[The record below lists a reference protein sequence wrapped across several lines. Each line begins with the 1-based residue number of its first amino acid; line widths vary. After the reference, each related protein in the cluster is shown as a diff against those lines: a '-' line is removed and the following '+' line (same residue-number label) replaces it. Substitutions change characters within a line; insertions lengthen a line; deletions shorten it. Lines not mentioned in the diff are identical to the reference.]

1 MARVFWSIE
10 LSARVV
16 DTLVDIQDN
25 IFWGMSDRV
34 SLVDPHW
41 MHISIKFV
49 SDVSSSNLSRMIY
62 TVSNIVVDYN
72 PFSLYLSDLGVFPDL
87 IKPRV
92 VWVGIKGNV
101 CLLGQLHSQIE
112 HGLDNLGIPK
122 DDFSLTPHITL
133 GRLKNNSTYSD
144 VKNIRKA
151 FSRIEVESKNLVD
164 VGSISLIQSILGSG
178 KPQYRRLIKMPL
190 GCLGSM

>member
-1 MARVFWSIE
+1 MARVFWGIE
-10 LSARVV
+10 LSAKAV

-34 SLVDPHW
+34 SLVDPHR

-49 SDVSSSNLSRMIY
+49 GDVSSSNLSRMIY
-62 TVSNIVVDYN
+62 TVSNIAVDFN
-72 PFSLYLSDLGVFPDL
+72 SFSLYLSHLGVFPNL

-112 HGLDNLGIPK
+112 NVLGNFGIPK
-122 DDFSLTPHITL
+122 DDF
-133 GRLKNNSTYSD
+133 G
-144 VKNIRKA
+144 
-151 FSRIEVESKNLVD
+151 
-164 VGSISLIQSILGSG
+164 
-178 KPQYRRLIKMPL
+178 
-190 GCLGSM
+190 

>member
-1 MARVFWSIE
+1 MARVFWGIE
-10 LSARVV
+10 LSAKAV

-34 SLVDPHW
+34 SLVDPHR

-49 SDVSSSNLSRMIY
+49 GDVSSSNLSRMIY
-62 TVSNIVVDYN
+62 TVSNIAVDFN
-72 PFSLYLSDLGVFPDL
+72 SFSLYLSHLGVFPNL

-112 HGLDNLGIPK
+112 NVLGNFGIPK
-122 DDFSLTPHITL
+122 DDFGLTPHITL

-144 VKNIRKA
+144 IKNIRKA
-151 FSRIEVESKNLVD
+151 FRGIDFESKILVD
-164 VGSISLIQSILGSG
+164 VESISLIQSILGSR
-178 KPQYRRLIKMPL
+178 KPQYRRLIKIPL
-190 GCLGSM
+190 GCLSGI